1 MKAKEH
7 LNQIHTAN
15 YLYAE
20 GHITHDELEKRLAS
34 ILEQYAKE
42 QANQRDK
49 TWIASL
55 SKNNVSAKLIES
67 ILREVNI
74 DQFNASAKKEVEFY
88 ISDIIPA
95 FLKDRSNNR

>member
-1 MKAKEH
+1 MTAKEH
-7 LNQIHTAN
+7 LKQIHTAN

-49 TWIASL
+49 TWIA
-55 SKNNVSAKLIES
+55 
-67 ILREVNI
+67 
-74 DQFNASAKKEVEFY
+74 Y
-88 ISDIIPA
+88 PY
-95 FLKDRSNNR
+95 